1 MDPRTEDH
9 PTADPG
15 LIARCAAIELLVLD
29 VDGVLTDGSIAYD
42 DRGGEIKTFSVRD
55 GAALAF
61 WHRLGKRSA
70 ILTGRSSPIVER
82 RAGELG
88 MTLVRQGASE
98 KGPELRSILESLGC
112 RANQACMMGDD
123 LPDLPALRI
132 AGLAACPCDATAEAR
147 AASHLVTKAPGGRG
161 AVREVVET
169 ILQAQGLW
177 SGLVEQIGGVP

>member
-1 MDPRTEDH
+1 MDSRTS
-9 PTADPG
+9 PTPDPG
-15 LIARCAAIELLVLD
+15 LAARCEAIELLVLD

-55 GAALAF
+55 GAGLAC

-82 RAGELG
+82 RASELG
-88 MTLVRQGASE
+88 MVLVRQGIAE

-112 RANQACMMGDD
+112 RSDQTCVMGDD
-123 LPDLPALRI
+123 LPDLPALKI
-132 AGLAACPCDATAEAR
+132 AGLAACPGDAAAEVR
-147 AASHLVTKAPGGRG
+147 SVSHLVTKAAGGRG

-169 ILQAQGLW
+169 ILRAQGLW
-177 SGLVEQIGGVP
+177 AGLVDQIGGVA